1 MCTSKTPKLPFTT
14 SVVNKTQLI
23 YLEFEIN
30 DVVYFRWY
38 RFSQNA
44 TTYTRM
50 RKTDASIEVTW
61 ERPNIRA
68 YSIINLLL
76 LYSHIFL
83 FFPPQHPSKSPTPHN
98 PFFSLKY
105 FAGRL
110 YVAFAVGQKEQGT
123 SELCGT
129 LCTWRQRTTRPVP
142 GVDDIRVH

>member
-1 MCTSKTPKLPFTT
+1 MLPFKTT
-14 SVVNKTQLI
+14 VVKKTQLI

-30 DVVYFRWY
+30 GFVYFMWH

-50 RKTDASIEVTW
+50 RKTGASIEVTW
-61 ERPNIRA
+61 ERGNIWT
-68 YSIINLLL
+68 YSIINFIF

-83 FFPPQHPSKSPTPHN
+83 LFPPLHPSKGPTPHN

-105 FAGRL
+105 FAGGL
-110 YVAFAVGQKEQGT
+110 HVVFVVGQNGQGT

-129 LCTWRQRTTRPVP
+129 LCTRRQCTTRPVP
-142 GVDDIRVH
+142 GVDDIREH